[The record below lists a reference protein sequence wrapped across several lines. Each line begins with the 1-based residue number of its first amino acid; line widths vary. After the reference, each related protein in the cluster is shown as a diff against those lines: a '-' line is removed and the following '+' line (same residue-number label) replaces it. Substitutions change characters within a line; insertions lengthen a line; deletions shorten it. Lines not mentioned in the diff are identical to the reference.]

1 MYFVSIFDVI
11 YWLSKLVFAF
21 ALLYIH
27 FLQHNGNIQSSI
39 LRRPL
44 GDLNLRYKSMERTL
58 RRHKNKVHPRKPEIL
73 SDVVKAYDDQTIM
86 FNYGLNLRKTD
97 RFYINTVYGESFEF
111 TLFASFQIIR
121 LIEDHIAPENRHYS
135 MDGTFDMT
143 PLKCFHQ
150 LLIIHIEY
158 GKSVSL
164 HLINCK

>member
-1 MYFVSIFDVI
+1 
-11 YWLSKLVFAF
+11 
-21 ALLYIH
+21 
-27 FLQHNGNIQSSI
+27 
-39 LRRPL
+39 
-44 GDLNLRYKSMERTL
+44 MERTL
-58 RRHKNKVHPRKPEIL
+58 RRHKNKVHPRKPETL

-86 FNYGLNLRKTD
+86 LNYGLNLRKTD

-121 LIEDHIAPENRHYS
+121 LIEDHIPPENRHYS

-143 PLKCFHQ
+143 PLKCFYQ

-164 HLINCK
+164 YLIILNRMMLNADSNVGWMDVWMYVWMFGCMDGKTEIRYI